1 MYSTGK
7 LVEEEKRRIVIR
19 GSVGVLSKMSSVLA
33 CGYDIRNYVTD
44 VSHGSVECAFGP
56 FHSS

>member
-7 LVEEEKRRIVIR
+7 LVEEEKRIVIR
-19 GSVGVLSKMSSVLA
+19 GSVGVLSKVSSALT
-33 CGYDIRNYVTD
+33 CGYDVRNYVTD
-44 VSHGSVECAFGP
+44 ESHGNVECTFGP